1 MRLPGYIFVELT
13 VAATLAAGTTAGAV
27 WGIHRL
33 RADSRTPPPPT
44 EPATALEPRE
54 DLSTLP
60 DLRVA
65 LESSGTFMG
74 MSDELLL
81 ARVRTQPIVRFKLN
95 HGGSSLSFRV
105 DFADGS
111 RAAWKPN
118 QTNTQTIPRKE
129 VAAYRLNRLLGL
141 NSVPPAATRAVS
153 REDLF
158 THLHPE
164 SLEFLPRIQAETV
177 FGANGKTIGTASYWI
192 PVIKDSGL
200 DTAEGRQL
208 GQSWLTQGET
218 IPPDR
223 VSMAAQLSELIVFD
237 FLTANPDRY
246 SGGNMKMS
254 ADGTQLYF
262 MDNTMTFF
270 LDPTGI
276 PRNREALLRAQRFSR
291 ALYEA
296 LPRITV
302 RTLQRA
308 LTEEVGASY
317 EILTSSEIEAVVARR
332 QFARKYIDDL
342 IAQYGEGKVLAFP

>member
-1 MRLPGYIFVELT
+1 
-13 VAATLAAGTTAGAV
+13 
-27 WGIHRL
+27 
-33 RADSRTPPPPT
+33 
-44 EPATALEPRE
+44 
-54 DLSTLP
+54 
-60 DLRVA
+60 
-65 LESSGTFMG
+65 
-74 MSDELLL
+74 
-81 ARVRTQPIVRFKLN
+81 
-95 HGGSSLSFRV
+95 
-105 DFADGS
+105 
-111 RAAWKPN
+111 
-118 QTNTQTIPRKE
+118 
-129 VAAYRLNRLLGL
+129 
-141 NSVPPAATRAVS
+141 
-153 REDLF
+153 
-158 THLHPE
+158 
-164 SLEFLPRIQAETV
+164 
-177 FGANGKTIGTASYWI
+177 
-192 PVIKDSGL
+192 
-200 DTAEGRQL
+200 
-208 GQSWLTQGET
+208 
-218 IPPDR
+218 
-223 VSMAAQLSELIVFD
+223 MAAQLSELIVFD

-332 QFARKYIDDL
+332 EFARKYIDDL

>member
-13 VAATLAAGTTAGAV
+13 VAATLAAGATAGAV
-27 WGIHRL
+27 WGIHHL
-33 RADSRTPPPPT
+33 RADSRTQPPPA
-44 EPATALEPRE
+44 EPPTALEPRE
-54 DLSTLP
+54 DLSNLP

-129 VAAYRLNRLLGL
+129 VAAYRLNRFLAL
-141 NSVPPAATRAVS
+141 NSVSARRHAGGLS
-153 REDLF
+153 RGLF

-177 FGANGKTIGTASYWI
+177 FGAPTARPSGRRPIRI

-208 GQSWLTQGET
+208 GQSLADPRGDYPAL
-218 IPPDR
+218 PPVSHGGAAFPADR
-223 VSMAAQLSELIVFD
+223 V
-237 FLTANPDRY
+237 
-246 SGGNMKMS
+246 
-254 ADGTQLYF
+254 
-262 MDNTMTFF
+262 
-270 LDPTGI
+270 
-276 PRNREALLRAQRFSR
+276 
-291 ALYEA
+291 
-296 LPRITV
+296 
-302 RTLQRA
+302 
-308 LTEEVGASY
+308 
-317 EILTSSEIEAVVARR
+317 
-332 QFARKYIDDL
+332 
-342 IAQYGEGKVLAFP
+342 